1 VRVETRLRHAVRQP
15 RNSYARLEIDG
26 LGPTPK
32 QPILGGIGDAINAS
46 RHAPGR
52 GAVNRAG
59 AAATARAMNIEEDGA
74 ISLAKTRAIDPAQWT
89 ANGVE
94 HTGGDMAGNNGIWH
108 A

>member
-1 VRVETRLRHAVRQP
+1 
-15 RNSYARLEIDG
+15 
-26 LGPTPK
+26 
-32 QPILGGIGDAINAS
+32 
-46 RHAPGR
+46 
-52 GAVNRAG
+52 
-59 AAATARAMNIEEDGA
+59 MNIEEDGA